1 MRSAIRLLTASSVLV
16 SGVVGVTVAA
26 LLLTDTARPSIE
38 PSEPRR
44 AQPVD
49 PHLAAMS
56 GAAGRPAGS
65 NAWRLRKPA
74 TNRQI
79 EGYPTMPSAVP
90 GARVGL
96 KVSTTA
102 RTFRVRAFRLGWYEG
117 GTGRLVW
124 RSRVFTG
131 RQRADAAF
139 APYSTR
145 TIVAPWRGGLTV
157 DTRGWRPGAYVFK
170 LITGSGWEAHVP
182 YFVRSRSSRGK
193 VALVAPVTT
202 WQAYN
207 DWGGYSLYVGPSTD
221 RRSWAVSF
229 DRPYPPPGAGQMMY
243 GVVPVVVR
251 AERLGVPL
259 AYFTNVDLA
268 RRARYLAGA
277 RGYVSMGHDEYWT
290 LSMRKSV
297 LEARRSGTNLAFLGA
312 NTMYWRI
319 RLEDRATGRRRVVVG
334 YRSDAHLDPMQ
345 EIHPARTTARFRD
358 PPGRKPEN
366 SLIGMLYE
374 CFPVDAPYRVVSPR
388 WWGFNGTKVRRGH
401 EFAHLVGIE
410 ADRVYPVATT
420 PRPMRIL
427 SHVPYSCRGV
437 GTSAQSVYYS
447 TKSGAGVFAAG
458 TLRWTCALAGR
469 CGEYTLPRRTI
480 RFTRRVTSNVL
491 RQFVAGPVGRRFP
504 ARDNVGAFRLPEVN
518 QVPAS

>member
-1 MRSAIRLLTASSVLV
+1 MTLSAV
-16 SGVVGVTVAA
+16 SERPFG
-26 LLLTDTARPSIE
+26 TD
-38 PSEPRR
+38 
-44 AQPVD
+44 
-49 PHLAAMS
+49 
-56 GAAGRPAGS
+56 
-65 NAWRLRKPA
+65 AWRLTKPA

-79 EGYPTMPSAVP
+79 EGYPTVASGVAGV
-90 GARVGL
+90 RVGL
-96 KVSTTA
+96 KVSTIA
-102 RTFRVRAFRLGWYEG
+102 RTFRVHAFRLGWYEG

-124 RSRVFTG
+124 RSRVSRG
-131 RQRADAAF
+131 RQQASAAF

-145 TIVAPWRGGLTV
+145 TIVAPWRRILSV

-170 LITGSGWEAHVP
+170 LTTGSRWQAHVP

-243 GVVPVVVR
+243 GVVPVVVW
-251 AERLGVPL
+251 AERLGLPL
-259 AYFTNVDLA
+259 AYFTNLDLS
-268 RRARYLAGA
+268 RRTRLLSGA

-290 LSMRKSV
+290 LSMRNSV

-319 RLEDRATGRRRVVVG
+319 RLEDRETGRRRVVVG
-334 YRSDAHLDPMQ
+334 YRSDAHLDPMRGVQ
-345 EIHPARTTARFRD
+345 PARTTARFRD
-358 PPGRKPEN
+358 PPARKPEN

-388 WWGFNGTKVRRGH
+388 WWGFEGTRVRRGQ

-410 ADRVYPVATT
+410 ADRVYPVAST

-427 SHVPYSCRGV
+427 SHVSYSCGGV
-437 GTSAQSVYYS
+437 STSAQSVYYT

-458 TLRWTCALAGR
+458 TLRWTCALTGR
-469 CGEYTLPRRTI
+469 CGDYTLQARTI
-480 RFTRRVTSNVL
+480 RFTRRVTSNLL
-491 RQFVAGPVGRRFP
+491 RQFAAGPVGRRHP
-504 ARDNVGAFRLPEVN
+504 AHDNVDAFDLPKVN